1 MVRLVKQ
8 GNEEEAPW
16 GGSSQGRAPRGD
28 GAENGEWSCGDPEE
42 ALERLSFLRE
52 APDTS
57 TVPKLMMSSHSLGT
71 NSSEPPGPLR

>member
-1 MVRLVKQ
+1 MVTLVKQ

-28 GAENGEWSCGDPEE
+28 RAGDGEWSCGDPEE

-57 TVPKLMMSSHSLGT
+57 TVPKFMMSSHSLGT
-71 NSSEPPGPLR
+71 NPSEPTGPLR